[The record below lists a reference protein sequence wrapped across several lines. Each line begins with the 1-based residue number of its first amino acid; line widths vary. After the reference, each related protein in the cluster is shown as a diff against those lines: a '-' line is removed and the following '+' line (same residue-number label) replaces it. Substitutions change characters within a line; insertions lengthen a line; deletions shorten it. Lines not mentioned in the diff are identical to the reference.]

1 MVAIVRLHITLLRPV
16 AHHLGDAEAAD
27 LRVVVEHACV
37 VCGVLSVSK
46 SQIGMEHIEAD
57 FLEQKEHPLPA
68 LIDCSV
74 KALLGEGGEVSH
86 GFSALND

>member
-1 MVAIVRLHITLLRPV
+1 
-16 AHHLGDAEAAD
+16 
-27 LRVVVEHACV
+27 
-37 VCGVLSVSK
+37 
-46 SQIGMEHIEAD
+46 MEHMEAD